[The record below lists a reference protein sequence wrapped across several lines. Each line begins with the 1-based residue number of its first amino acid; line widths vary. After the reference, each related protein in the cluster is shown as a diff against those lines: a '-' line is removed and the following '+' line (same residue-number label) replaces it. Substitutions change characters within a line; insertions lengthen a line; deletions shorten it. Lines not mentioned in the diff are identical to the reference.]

1 MHRWSVLVLYS
12 DLSGDLSEMRSLRI
26 NPDRVQY
33 PHQLQVNHDLHA
45 QTRPSVMD
53 YEKTK
58 RALDHLQAERQA
70 QNDRLQ
76 LAADAKHK
84 LNAALHT
91 QLPIS
96 NRVFRAN

>member
-1 MHRWSVLVLYS
+1 
-12 DLSGDLSEMRSLRI
+12 MRITECAIEVNLLI
-26 NPDRVQY
+26 NINANKS
-33 PHQLQVNHDLHA
+33 HH
-45 QTRPSVMD
+45 TIMK
-53 YEKTK
+53 YEKAK
-58 RALDHLQAERQA
+58 CALDHLQAERQA

>member
-1 MHRWSVLVLYS
+1 
-12 DLSGDLSEMRSLRI
+12 
-26 NPDRVQY
+26 
-33 PHQLQVNHDLHA
+33 
-45 QTRPSVMD
+45 MD
-53 YEKTK
+53 YEKAK
-58 RALDHLQAERQA
+58 RALDHLQVERHA

-84 LNAALHT
+84 LNAALHI

>member
-1 MHRWSVLVLYS
+1 MK
-12 DLSGDLSEMRSLRI
+12 
-26 NPDRVQY
+26 
-33 PHQLQVNHDLHA
+33 
-45 QTRPSVMD
+45 
-53 YEKTK
+53 YEKAK
-58 RALDHLQAERQA
+58 CALDHLQAERQA